1 MADNSDNNGGLYF
14 VVGALVVAVAAMGY
28 FYLADAPASGDKGG
42 TSIAIERNVTPAEKP
57 ADFSLDIKRN

>member
-28 FYLADAPASGDKGG
+28 FYLADAPASGKGG
-42 TSIAIERNVTPAEKP
+42 TTIAIERNVAPTEKA

>member
-14 VVGALVVAVAAMGY
+14 VVGALFVAVAAIGY
-28 FYLADAPASGDKGG
+28 FYLADAPSGGDGG
-42 TSIAIERNVTPAEKP
+42 TNIAIERNAAPVEKP

>member
-14 VVGALVVAVAAMGY
+14 IVGALVVAVAAMGY
-28 FYLADAPASGDKGG
+28 FYLADAPASKGG
-42 TSIAIERNVTPAEKP
+42 TTIAIERNVSPTEKP

>member
-14 VVGALVVAVAAMGY
+14 IVGALVIAVAAMGY
-28 FYLADAPASGDKGG
+28 FYLADAPSGKGG
-42 TSIAIERNVTPAEKP
+42 TTIAIERNVAPVEKP

>member
-14 VVGALVVAVAAMGY
+14 IVGALVVAVAAMGY
-28 FYLADAPASGDKGG
+28 FYLVDPPAKDGG
-42 TSIAIERNVTPAEKP
+42 TTIAIERNVTPAEQP